1 MVLVDKDSPINRL
14 IDSFLLKGGH
24 IDRYYLRE
32 TNRGK
37 RSLVY
42 LNGWFSGQNIKA
54 AILKAFGKI

>member
-1 MVLVDKDSPINRL
+1 MDSPINKL
-14 IDSFLLKGGH
+14 IDSFLLKGGR